1 MMAVMWGGGRRRH
14 GAPRMG
20 RRPGHAASMAPL
32 CLLVAMVTAC
42 AGVSGDGGSSRS
54 DAVRLVSAAS
64 AAVVL
69 IEGDADAVGS
79 GFVLAG
85 SGLILTTGHG
95 IAGRRSLAVTLT
107 GQPPIAAQVLHVDHE
122 LDVAVLIAPGM
133 SGVEGLRLSA
143 GRTEPGKAVVAL
155 GNPFGLGITAT
166 AGIVSAVP
174 GTLGRQERLAG
185 LLQTDA
191 AINPGNSGGP
201 LIDASGQVVGMVTA
215 ALALGQGVGFA
226 VPADVL
232 REVLCREAPESMG
245 PSCR

>member
-1 MMAVMWGGGRRRH
+1 MMAMMRWNVRRRRAAAIMR
-14 GAPRMG
+14 G
-20 RRPGHAASMAPL
+20 RPGPAVSIGIL
-32 CLLVAMVTAC
+32 CLVVAKMTAC
-42 AGVSGDGGSSRS
+42 AGHSADGTGSRS
-54 DAVRLVSAAS
+54 DAVRLVSATS

-79 GFVLAG
+79 GFVVAG

-95 IAGRRSLAVTLT
+95 IAGRRSLTVTLT
-107 GQPPIAAQVLHVDHE
+107 GQSPMAAQLLHLDLE
-122 LDVAVLIAPGM
+122 LDVALLRAPGV
-133 SGVEGLRLSA
+133 SGLDGLRLSA
-143 GRTEPGKAVVAL
+143 RPPEPGAAVIAL
-155 GNPFGLGITAT
+155 GNPFGLGVTAT
-166 AGIVSAVP
+166 SGIVSAVP
-174 GTLGRQERLAG
+174 GTLGRQARLAG

-201 LIDASGQVVGMVTA
+201 LIDISGQVIGMVTA

-232 REVLCREAPESMG
+232 RDVLCREAPESMD